1 MSAKYAKAASRMKN
15 VADKVMEALQQIPTL
30 ISSAQRVLQIY
41 KDSDQLKILST
52 SFYGSILAALG
63 HILEYLRQ
71 KSLWKALKAGFQ
83 QASFEKLLL
92 EKVDNVTKDRNAFND
107 EANICQKEMIERLES
122 VQKENSDEARKRTQG
137 LLETVKFACQEQ
149 TRANREMR
157 ETLELM
163 QMTTMEIKR
172 RQIELD
178 QKFETKI
185 DALKEAVMKPYDL
198 MMQMLEGNPNL
209 TEFASFMVKRLD
221 APEPSQEL
229 ESPKRR
235 ASMSTIAKGKK
246 SELSPRQQRTK
257 FLSRLDYDA
266 DAAGADLMANYTL
279 GPNLSLDD
287 QNRGIYVIKAKALAA
302 WVNAERSAA
311 LVINGNAGSIKRRS
325 AMSFVCARL
334 VYALEQIRS
343 PPGGSSRAGTPDVV
357 VLYFFCGQHASGDYS
372 WETPSGI
379 VNSFLAQ
386 LLTQCKHLDLTKVTG
401 RGSFDSGDMKAVLKR
416 LYYVLG
422 QLPAET
428 TVFCVIDGL
437 SYYVDNDKTSDD
449 ADKLIKKLLKLAR
462 GKSRNRYAFKLLLTV
477 PNRLHGSAV
486 ESLGDDEVLDIPS
499 NPPKAGGF
507 TAMKWNLSAGC
518 ELERF
523 ANSVK

>member
-209 TEFASFMVKRLD
+209 TEFASFM
-221 APEPSQEL
+221 
-229 ESPKRR
+229 
-235 ASMSTIAKGKK
+235 G
-246 SELSPRQQRTK
+246 
-257 FLSRLDYDA
+257 
-266 DAAGADLMANYTL
+266 
-279 GPNLSLDD
+279 
-287 QNRGIYVIKAKALAA
+287 
-302 WVNAERSAA
+302 
-311 LVINGNAGSIKRRS
+311 
-325 AMSFVCARL
+325 
-334 VYALEQIRS
+334 
-343 PPGGSSRAGTPDVV
+343 
-357 VLYFFCGQHASGDYS
+357 
-372 WETPSGI
+372 
-379 VNSFLAQ
+379 
-386 LLTQCKHLDLTKVTG
+386 
-401 RGSFDSGDMKAVLKR
+401 
-416 LYYVLG
+416 
-422 QLPAET
+422 
-428 TVFCVIDGL
+428 
-437 SYYVDNDKTSDD
+437 
-449 ADKLIKKLLKLAR
+449 
-462 GKSRNRYAFKLLLTV
+462 
-477 PNRLHGSAV
+477 
-486 ESLGDDEVLDIPS
+486 
-499 NPPKAGGF
+499 
-507 TAMKWNLSAGC
+507 
-518 ELERF
+518 
-523 ANSVK
+523 